1 MGVLRHRRIRR
12 QDIPLDD
19 DDDDSDSVNDGD
31 GDDDDDDDESQ
42 IATSSSIGLPSTTK
56 ANSYDKAKAIGQEVI
71 KKAPSK

>member
-19 DDDDSDSVNDGD
+19 DDDSDSVNDGD
-31 GDDDDDDDESQ
+31 DDDDYESP
-42 IATSSSIGLPSTTK
+42 IATSSSIGLPTTTK

>member
-19 DDDDSDSVNDGD
+19 DEDDDSDSVNDGD
-31 GDDDDDDDESQ
+31 GDDDDDESPN
-42 IATSSSIGLPSTTK
+42 ATSSSIGLPSTTK

>member
-31 GDDDDDDDESQ
+31 DDDDDYESP
-42 IATSSSIGLPSTTK
+42 IATSSSIGLPTTTK

>member
-19 DDDDSDSVNDGD
+19 DDDSDSVNDGD
-31 GDDDDDDDESQ
+31 GDDDDDESP
-42 IATSSSIGLPSTTK
+42 IATSSSIGLPTTTK